1 VFTVASKLADL
12 LRRHPV
18 VMLVLL
24 VVLAL
29 VAARFG
35 YHPGH
40 GGHSGLWDGPI

>member
-1 VFTVASKLADL
+1 MASKLADL

-29 VAARFG
+29 VAAKFG
-35 YHPGH
+35 FHPGH
-40 GGHSGLWDGPI
+40 GGRSGLWDGPI

>member
-1 VFTVASKLADL
+1 VASKLADL

-18 VMLVLL
+18 VLLALL

-29 VAARFG
+29 LAARFG
-35 YHPGH
+35 YHPGI